1 MYPAVSINKYQSK
14 TFDGR
19 TVWYKP
25 CPSCGSEQQYSTLRA
40 ISWATTH
47 EKVCYGCKNT
57 GKNNPFFGK
66 SHSEE
71 HKRLLSES
79 QSICSYRYKRVGHNP
94 PKTTIICKR
103 CQTPFDVTDS
113 LKNKRKY
120 CCYKCALEDSF
131 GFSDG
136 HKTNPEIRVETI
148 LIDLGEDY
156 QYGYAMDGKIYDFY
170 LPQRKLLLEV
180 DGTYWHAK
188 DLEFN
193 EMDETQR
200 AIWRNDLKK
209 VDIAHRN
216 GYNLVRIWEDEITKE
231 KVINCTRMFL

>member
-1 MYPAVSINKYQSK
+1 
-14 TFDGR
+14 
-19 TVWYKP
+19 
-25 CPSCGSEQQYSTLRA
+25 
-40 ISWATTH
+40 
-47 EKVCYGCKNT
+47 
-57 GKNNPFFGK
+57 
-66 SHSEE
+66 
-71 HKRLLSES
+71 
-79 QSICSYRYKRVGHNP
+79 
-94 PKTTIICKR
+94 
-103 CQTPFDVTDS
+103 
-113 LKNKRKY
+113 
-120 CCYKCALEDSF
+120 LEDSF

-148 LIDLGEDY
+148 LVELGEDY
-156 QYGYAMDGKIYDFY
+156 QYGYAVDGKIYDFY

-200 AIWRNDLKK
+200 AVWRNDLKK